1 MPFAAVLGFL
11 PPFCLTLLSGSGFS
25 RVQVNQ
31 KKLQHSKRQKINC
44 RRFGEDSVPP
54 CGLVR
59 QRPLSCTEPPRRA
72 VWYGRG
78 CFSVRNLP
86 AVLFG
91 TAEAAFLYRTD
102 LYFGRSSG
110 EAGPERC
117 GREGEA
123 GETWLERL
131 DGVAGRRLSPIIR
144 ITKADI
150 KCQVPLPSQAAAL

>member
-59 QRPLSCTEPPRRA
+59 QRLLFCTEPPRRA

-78 CFSVRNLP
+78 RFSVPNGFIFRAEQRGGGARKMWP
-86 AVLFG
+86 GRRGRRDMAGKTGRRGG
-91 TAEAAFLYRTD
+91 TAAVTNHSHYQGGHKMSSAATFT
-102 LYFGRSSG
+102 GRGTLKCSVSYY
-110 EAGPERC
+110 C
-117 GREGEA
+117 
-123 GETWLERL
+123 L
-131 DGVAGRRLSPIIR
+131 
-144 ITKADI
+144 I
-150 KCQVPLPSQAAAL
+150 KTVFA

>member
-44 RRFGEDSVPP
+44 RRFGEDSALP

-59 QRPLSCTEPPRRA
+59 DGAVFCTEPPRRA

-78 CFSVRNLP
+78 RFPVPNLP
-86 AVLFG
+86 AVRFG
-91 TAEAAFLYRTD
+91 TAETAFLYGTS
-102 LYFGRSSG
+102 LPGRSIF
-110 EAGPERC
+110 R
-117 GREGEA
+117 
-123 GETWLERL
+123 T
-131 DGVAGRRLSPIIR
+131 GRRGGTAAVTNHSHYQGGHKMSSAATFTGRGTLKCSVSYYCL
-144 ITKADI
+144 I
-150 KCQVPLPSQAAAL
+150 KTVFA